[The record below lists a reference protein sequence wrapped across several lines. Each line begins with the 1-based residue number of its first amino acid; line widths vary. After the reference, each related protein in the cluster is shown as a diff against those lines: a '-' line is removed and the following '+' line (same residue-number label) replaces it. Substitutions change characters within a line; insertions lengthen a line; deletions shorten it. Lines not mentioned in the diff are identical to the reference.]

1 MCIVYFVLDAV
12 ILVISVSED
21 MFYAHGRCHFCFS
34 SGIIGY
40 MTQISRDDVLHL
52 AQLSSLQL
60 SDTEIDD
67 LQKDIGNILGYVQQ
81 LSELDTSGI
90 EPTYQV
96 TDLENV
102 WRDDVVID
110 DQITREQ
117 LLGLSPE
124 SVNHQVKVPKVL

>member
-1 MCIVYFVLDAV
+1 
-12 ILVISVSED
+12 
-21 MFYAHGRCHFCFS
+21 
-34 SGIIGY
+34 

-81 LSELDTSGI
+81 LGELNTTGI

-102 WRDDVVID
+102 WRDDIVID
-110 DQITREQ
+110 DQISREQ
-117 LLGLSPE
+117 LLALSPE
-124 SVNHQVKVPKVL
+124 SRNYQVKVPKVL